1 MVTIKQVAEKS
12 GYSQATVSRLLKGDT
27 SLSIAE
33 ETRKTIIHTALAM
46 GYDRSKIKTPIEQIA
61 VLFWLTDQEELQDLY
76 FRQLRISI
84 EKYAKINNMEI
95 TMLKHEEGIEQ
106 LPKNSSGFIGIG
118 SFTSDEIRQLKTSCP
133 NGVFLEI
140 NPQPDLFDTVKPDT
154 DHMTRKAIDYFIHK
168 GYQKIGFI
176 GGAFFDPDTGSEEM
190 DSRESAFR
198 DYLLKKGLLNEKY
211 IFSGG
216 HFTVDQGYQ
225 LTSALIASSDDDLP
239 EAFFVASD
247 TIAVGALQAFNE
259 KGILIPDR
267 LELLSINDNEIAKFV
282 SPPLTTFKI
291 DVEEIAKTAIDMLVD
306 QLIYPRKTT
315 KTVLLGSELIVR
327 KSFIPAAKDE
337 TSK

>member
-1 MVTIKQVAEKS
+1 MVTIKQVAEKA
-12 GYSQATVSRLLKGDT
+12 GFSQATVSRLLKGDT

-33 ETRKTIIHTALAM
+33 ETKKTIIHTALAM
-46 GYDRSKIKTPIEQIA
+46 GYDRSKIKTTIEQIA

-76 FRQLRISI
+76 FRQLRLSI

-95 TMLKHEEGIEQ
+95 VMLKHEEGIDP
-106 LPKNSSGFIGIG
+106 LPKTVSGFIGIG
-118 SFTSDEIRQLKTSCP
+118 SFTSKEIKQLKNRCS

-154 DHMTRKAIDYFIHK
+154 DHMTRKAIDYFIQK
-168 GYQKIGFI
+168 GHQKIGFI
-176 GGAFFDPDTGSEEM
+176 GGAFFDPDTGSEEK
-190 DSRESAFR
+190 DSRETVFR
-198 DYLLKKGLLNEKY
+198 DYLQKKGLLNEKY

-216 HFTVDQGYQ
+216 HFTVDQGYR
-225 LTSALIASSDDDLP
+225 LTTELIETSDNDLP
-239 EAFFVASD
+239 DAFFVASD

-259 KGILIPDR
+259 KGILIPER
-267 LELLSINDNEIAKFV
+267 LELLSINDNDIAKFV
-282 SPPLTTFKI
+282 SPPLTTFRI

-327 KSFIPAAKDE
+327 KSFIPLEDD
-337 TSK
+337 